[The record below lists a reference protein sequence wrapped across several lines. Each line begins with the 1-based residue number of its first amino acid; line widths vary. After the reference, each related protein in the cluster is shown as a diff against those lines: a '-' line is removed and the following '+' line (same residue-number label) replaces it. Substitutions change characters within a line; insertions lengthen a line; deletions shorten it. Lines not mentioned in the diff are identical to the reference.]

1 MSQIGK
7 YCKAYPIARFREFP
21 QWTENTANL
30 RKRTGQADSAETEA
44 EGELTDD
51 SFLYLQQ
58 NYSVT
63 AGIVIDE
70 NVVFDNVTPE
80 WIDFCKETL
89 RLEIPEYAQDDSDAG
104 RAVPAN
110 GNMQAS

>member
-1 MSQIGK
+1 MRQIGK

-30 RKRTGQADSAETEA
+30 RKEIGQADSAEAEA
-44 EGELTDD
+44 QRELTDD

-63 AGIVIDE
+63 DGIFIDE
-70 NVVFDNVTPE
+70 NVVFNNVTPE
-80 WIDFCKETL
+80 WIEFCKETL
-89 RLEIPEYAQDDSDAG
+89 HLEIPEYAQDESDSG
-104 RAVPAN
+104 LAVPPN
-110 GNMQAS
+110 GNGHAS